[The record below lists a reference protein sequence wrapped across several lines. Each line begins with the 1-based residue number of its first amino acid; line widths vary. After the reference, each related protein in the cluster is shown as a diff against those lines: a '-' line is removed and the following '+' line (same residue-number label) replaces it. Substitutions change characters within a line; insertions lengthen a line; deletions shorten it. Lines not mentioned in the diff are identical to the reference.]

1 MIEGISMAAVDQ
13 TTYIL
18 AHDLGTTGNKSTL
31 CSTDGRI
38 AASCFCAYETDYLRP
53 NWAEQ
58 NPVDWVQA
66 VCCATQDLLAKTSIQ
81 PGDIAV
87 ISLSGHMQGATLV
100 DREGT
105 PLRPS
110 ILWADQRARAQAEA
124 IASAVGKDE
133 TYRLTGSRVSP
144 AYTAAKLM
152 WVRDH
157 QPEVYA
163 RLHKVLQCK
172 DYVAFFL
179 TGVFATDYSDAS
191 LTQLLDLEKRDWAWE
206 MISDLGLSAS
216 LLPDLY
222 PSAAVIGQVTA
233 AAAAA
238 TGLKQ
243 GTPVVIGGGDGSCA
257 TVGACSIHT
266 GDIYNYIGSSSW
278 MALTTEQPVLDA
290 QQRTFNMMHLDPSL
304 YVAVG
309 SMQAAGGAYTW
320 LEDLL
325 RAPGQAE
332 PDYAGLDQA
341 AAGCPPGGNGVLFL
355 PYLLGERS
363 PYWNPAARGA
373 FIGLTMPDRR
383 AEMARA
389 VLEGVGLNL
398 RIILEILQSQGVQAE
413 EMRLIGG
420 GSKSAVWRQILAN
433 IYELPVTVLDLP
445 YAATALGA
453 AIAGGVGV
461 GIYPDYSVA
470 QELAQ
475 ATESTRPQPET
486 YPLYRELYALFQNS
500 YFALE
505 GIFNR
510 LGALPPAA

>member
-1 MIEGISMAAVDQ
+1 MAEKRQ
-13 TTYIL
+13 QGYIL

-31 CSTDGRI
+31 CAVDGHI
-38 AASCFCAYETDYLRP
+38 AASCFRAYGTEYLRP

-58 NPVDWVQA
+58 NPHDWVQA
-66 VCCATQDLLAKTSIQ
+66 VCMATRDLLDKTQIQ

-100 DREGT
+100 DRQGE
-105 PLRPS
+105 PLRSS
-110 ILWADQRARAQAEA
+110 ILWADQRATSQADA
-124 IASAVGKDE
+124 IASTIGRDE
-133 TYRLTGSRVSP
+133 TYRLTGNRVSP
-144 AYTAAKLM
+144 GYTAAKLM
-152 WVRDH
+152 WVRDN
-157 QPEVYA
+157 QPQIYQRV
-163 RLHKVLQCK
+163 HKVLQCK
-172 DYVAFFL
+172 DYIAYYL

-191 LTQLLDLEKRDWAWE
+191 LTQLLDLEKRTWAWD
-206 MISDLGLSAS
+206 MLSALGLSAS
-216 LLPDLY
+216 MMPELY
-222 PSAAVIGQVTA
+222 PSSAVIGHVTA
-233 AAAAA
+233 AAANA

-257 TVGACSIHT
+257 TVGACSIRN

-278 MALTTEQPVLDA
+278 MALTSAKPVLDA
-290 QQRTFNMMHLDPSL
+290 EQRTFNIMHLDPNL

-320 LEDLL
+320 LEEQL
-325 RAPGQAE
+325 RPPEQTE
-332 PDYAGLDQA
+332 PDYGELDRA
-341 AAGCPPGGNGVLFL
+341 AAGCPPGGNGLIFL

-373 FIGLTMPDRR
+373 FIGLTMPDGR
-383 AEMARA
+383 AQMARA
-389 VLEGVGLNL
+389 VLEGVGFNL
-398 RIILEILQSQGVQAE
+398 RIILESLQSQGVEVE

-420 GSKSAVWRQILAN
+420 GSKSAVWRQILAD

-470 QELAQ
+470 QTLAPVLER
-475 ATESTRPQPET
+475 TEPQPET
-486 YPLYRELYALFQNS
+486 YPVYRAYYELFQES
-500 YFALE
+500 YTALE
-505 GIFNR
+505 GIYDR
-510 LGALPPAA
+510 IAAVQQMTGRD

>member
-1 MIEGISMAAVDQ
+1 MVETKQPG
-13 TTYIL
+13 YIL

-31 CSTDGRI
+31 CSTGGQI
-38 AASCFCAYETDYLRP
+38 AASCFSPYETRYLRP

-58 NPVDWVQA
+58 DPADWVRA
-66 VCCATQDLLAKTSIQ
+66 VCSATRDLLAKTNIQ
-81 PGDIAV
+81 PGEIAV

-100 DREGT
+100 DRDGT

-110 ILWADQRARAQAEA
+110 ILWADQRASIQANA
-124 IASAVGKDE
+124 IANTIGADE

-152 WVRDH
+152 WVRDN
-157 QPEVYA
+157 QPEVFA
-163 RLHKVLQCK
+163 RLFKVLQCK
-172 DYVAFFL
+172 DYIAHFL
-179 TGVFATDYSDAS
+179 TGEFATDYSDAS
-191 LTQLLDLEKRDWAWE
+191 LTQLLDLEKRTWAWD
-206 MISDLGLSAS
+206 MLSALGISAS
-216 LLPDLY
+216 LMPDLH
-222 PSAAVIGQVTA
+222 PSSAVIGPATRA
-233 AAAAA
+233 AADA

-257 TVGACSIHT
+257 TVGACSIQE

-278 MALTTEQPVLDA
+278 MAMTTAQPVLDA
-290 QQRTFNMMHLDPSL
+290 EQRTFNMMHLDPNL

-320 LEDLL
+320 LEEQL
-325 RAPGQAE
+325 RAPGEIE
-332 PDYAGLDQA
+332 PDYASLDQA
-341 AAGCPPGGNGVLFL
+341 AASCPPGGNGLLFL

-373 FIGLTMPDRR
+373 FIGLTMPDGR

-398 RIILEILQSQGVQAE
+398 RIILETLQSKRVQVD

-433 IYELPVTVLDLP
+433 IYELPITVLDLP

-470 QELAQ
+470 QKLAP
-475 ATESTRPQPET
+475 ATEYTQPQPQT
-486 YPLYRELYALFQNS
+486 YPLYRELYGLF
-500 YFALE
+500 
-505 GIFNR
+505 
-510 LGALPPAA
+510 